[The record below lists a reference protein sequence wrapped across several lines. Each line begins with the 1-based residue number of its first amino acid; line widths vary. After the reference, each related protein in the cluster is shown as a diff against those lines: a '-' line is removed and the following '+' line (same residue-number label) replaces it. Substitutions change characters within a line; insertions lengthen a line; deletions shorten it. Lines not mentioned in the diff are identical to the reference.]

1 MSGFGCNQ
9 RLWWRENPSN
19 LLAGAETTGRVC
31 YGLELDPKYVD
42 VIVKRWQGFTGKKAT
57 LETCN

>member
-19 LLAGAETTGRVC
+19 LLAGAATTGRVC
-31 YGLELDPKYVD
+31 YGLELDPEVRRCD
-42 VIVKRWQGFTGKKAT
+42 RET
-57 LETCN
+57 LARLHGEEGDA

>member
-19 LLAGAETTGRVC
+19 LPAGAETTGRVC
-31 YGLELDPKYVD
+31 YGLELDPEVRRCDREALAKLHGE
-42 VIVKRWQGFTGKKAT
+42 QGDA
-57 LETCN
+57 